1 MFCGTAKTT
10 EYFKGVSS
18 TLYMYF
24 DKVYCIVDFYSH
36 VGDFLHPLYILTGDH
51 FYKRNKEKSD
61 KEQMITA
68 LPEIMTETIQEEDE
82 FMVLACDGIW

>member
-1 MFCGTAKTT
+1 MFCGTAKTA

-24 DKVYCIVDFYSH
+24 DKVYCIVDLYSH
-36 VGDFLHPLYILTGDH
+36 VGDFLHPLCILTGDH

>member
-1 MFCGTAKTT
+1 MIKFIALPISIHMMVI
-10 EYFKGVSS
+10 FV
-18 TLYMYF
+18 
-24 DKVYCIVDFYSH
+24 
-36 VGDFLHPLYILTGDH
+36 HPLCILTGDH